1 MFKRTYSSQDVP
13 APIKSRTRE
22 YVKTFIVYDTIPYL
36 EVFLP
41 TSIAVIEY
49 YDPIIMSYLETEM
62 PDNPILKNEEKM
74 KELIAQ
80 LIRIRLLDDYLARKQ
95 YNPSAISFDLRE
107 DEKEMKRYPL
117 FPYGFYLIDG
127 IIPDSTCD
135 MYSTLFSKLYL
146 EEKTNDQKYSLTGKD
161 EEWGDLAPGF
171 LRCFY
176 YYLYESIIE
185 EDLSY
190 KINTQAVYSSNNEIK
205 FSFYPSDSSYSDVTT
220 IIFFSD
226 CSLQAQEVSAWRKKE
241 PLSFSTFIEKG
252 TIITLKKEALYE
264 WKYTV
269 SDNKGLLI
277 IK

>member
-1 MFKRTYSSQDVP
+1 MFKRVYNYQDVP
-13 APIKSRTRE
+13 IAVKSRARE
-22 YVKTFIVYDTIPYL
+22 YVNAFVSDMIPYL
-36 EVFLP
+36 ELFIP
-41 TSIAVIEY
+41 SSIAIITH
-49 YDPIIMSYLETEM
+49 DWPIVLSYLDSEM
-62 PDNPILKNEEKM
+62 PDEKVLKDETKM
-74 KELIAQ
+74 YELISQ
-80 LIRIRLLDDYLARKQ
+80 LIRIHLLDSYIRRKQ
-95 YNPSAISFDLRE
+95 YDPKQTTFELIERD
-107 DEKEMKRYPL
+107 KTYPK
-117 FPYGFYLIDG
+117 FPFGFYLIDS
-127 IIPDSTCD
+127 IIPKETCD
-135 MYSTLFSKLYL
+135 VYNTLFSYLYK
-146 EEKTNDQKYSLTGKD
+146 EEKTKDQKYSLTDKD